1 MSNSIPTEAWQ
12 VNADDPLALTHVLG
26 LPEFR
31 VTRLEYDDHLEHI
44 LVLCA
49 ALDDV
54 ALCPRCGTSSFHV
67 HERTERVVRD
77 LAWAG
82 KPCYLV
88 IPARRFTCWRCRKPF
103 TETLQAIA
111 RLARSTRRYERY
123 LFEQCRGTTIQAV
136 RRQER
141 LGDKAVEGVYY
152 RLAARAQVEAT
163 PPETHRLGIDEIAV
177 KKGHGQYALILT
189 DLDCGRVITVLPD
202 RSKDSLEAYL
212 ATWSVEARAAVSD
225 VALDLWEPYHAAVR
239 ARLPNARISGDRF
252 HVMKNLTERVAEARR
267 AIQREAGK
275 EVKDTLKGCRWL
287 LVKNA
292 VDLTAEE
299 QAKLAAMFVVSP
311 TLQRLHEL
319 KEAFRTIFETAAE
332 PVSAAERL
340 EGWIAE
346 VEQSGLR
353 QVTKFVTTLRR
364 WWDVIVY
371 YFHERLTSGFV
382 EGMNNKIKLIKR
394 RGFGYRNFDH
404 FCLRVLCE
412 CDGEWD
418 AH

>member
-44 LVLCA
+44 LVFCA
-49 ALDDV
+49 AVD
-54 ALCPRCGTSSFHV
+54 ALAICPSCGTSSFQV
-67 HERTERVVRD
+67 HESTERVVRD

-82 KPCYLV
+82 KACYLV
-88 IPARRFTCWRCRKPF
+88 ITARRFKCWRCRKSF
-103 TETLQAIA
+103 
-111 RLARSTRRYERY
+111 RYEHY
-123 LFEQCRGTTIQAV
+123 LFAQCRGTTIQAV
-136 RRQER
+136 HRQER
-141 LGDKAVEGVYY
+141 LGYKAVEGVYY
-152 RLAARAQVEAT
+152 RLAARAQVEAS
-163 PPETHRLGIDEIAV
+163 PPEVHRLGIDEIAV
-177 KKGHGQYALILT
+177 KKGHGQYALVLT
-189 DLDCGRVITVLPD
+189 DLDCGRVITVLAD
-202 RSKDSLEAYL
+202 RSKESLEAYL

-225 VALDLWEPYHAAVR
+225 VALDLWEPYHGAVR
-239 ARLPNARISGDRF
+239 AQLPTAQISGDRF

-267 AIQREAGK
+267 EIQREAGK

-332 PVSAAERL
+332 PVSAAEQL
-340 EGWIAE
+340 AGWIAE

-353 QVTKFVTTLRR
+353 QVRKFVTTLRR

-412 CDGEWD
+412 CDGECD

>member
-1 MSNSIPTEAWQ
+1 MLNSIPTLDWQ

-44 LVLCA
+44 LVFCA
-49 ALDDV
+49 AVDDL
-54 ALCPRCGTSSFHV
+54 ATCPRCGTSSFQL
-67 HERTERVVRD
+67 HERSERAVRD

-82 KPCYLV
+82 KACYLL
-88 IPARRFTCWRCRKPF
+88 IPARRFKCWRCRKPF
-103 TETLQAIA
+103 TETLLSIA
-111 RLARSTRRYERY
+111 PLARYTRRYEQF

-136 RRQER
+136 HRQER
-141 LGDKAVEGVYY
+141 LGYKAVEGVYY
-152 RLAARAQVEAT
+152 RLAARAKAQAT
-163 PPETHRLGIDEIAV
+163 PPAVGRLGIDEIAV
-177 KKGHGQYALILT
+177 KKGHGQFALVLT
-189 DLDCGRVITVLPD
+189 DLDCGRVITLLSD
-202 RSKDSLEAYL
+202 RSKERLEAYL
-212 ATWSVEARAAVSD
+212 ATWSDEARAAVHD
-225 VALDLWEPYHAAVR
+225 VALDLWEPYHVAVR

-252 HVMKNLTERVAEARR
+252 HVMKNLTECVTKARR
-267 AIQREAGK
+267 EIQREAGK
-275 EVKDTLKGCRWL
+275 DVKDKLKGCRWL

-292 VDLTAEE
+292 VDLTGEE
-299 QAKLAAMFVVSP
+299 QAKLAAMFEVSP

-319 KEAFRTIFETAAE
+319 KEAFRTIFETAEE
-332 PVSAAERL
+332 PTSAAKRL

-346 VEQSGLR
+346 VEQSGLD

-394 RGFGYRNFDH
+394 RGFGYRNFEH

-412 CDGEWD
+412 CDGEC
-418 AH
+418 